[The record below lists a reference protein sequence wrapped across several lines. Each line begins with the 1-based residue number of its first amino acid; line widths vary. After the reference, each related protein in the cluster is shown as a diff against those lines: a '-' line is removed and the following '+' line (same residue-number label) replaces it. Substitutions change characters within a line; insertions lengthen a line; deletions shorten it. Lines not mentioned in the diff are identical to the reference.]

1 MCEWIGVLG
10 EAIGV
15 PLAEPDTMLVRPEL
29 LPTSVG
35 AAVTACCSEQAM
47 AAKMSARFAAGDSAF
62 LTWDWLTD
70 PLGPCGYSAGPS
82 ESALLGAIGSPLS
95 G

>member
-1 MCEWIGVLG
+1 
-10 EAIGV
+10 
-15 PLAEPDTMLVRPEL
+15 
-29 LPTSVG
+29 
-35 AAVTACCSEQAM
+35 M